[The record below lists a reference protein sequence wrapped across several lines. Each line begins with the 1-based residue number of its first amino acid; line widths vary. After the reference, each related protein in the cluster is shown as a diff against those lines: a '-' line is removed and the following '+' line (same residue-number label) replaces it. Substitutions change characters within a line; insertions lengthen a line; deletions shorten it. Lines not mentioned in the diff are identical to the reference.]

1 MKGKQISYEIV
12 KGEDQPFA
20 DERDKKKFLDLLL
33 EVKKTKG
40 IKVLAFCITD
50 DEGHFLLE
58 AENGWKI
65 KEAEKQLIEKYH
77 FYYKEHYQKSC
88 RHMTGEIK
96 FQKEMTEKELL
107 EYCLEL
113 HLIPMKR
120 KLVKIP
126 EAYWWCS
133 FVDYRRKHCRQEI
146 VNTEFLLKYLDPDR
160 KQAIRK
166 FVSLHH
172 NTLITDEIEKND
184 AKQRK

>member
-1 MKGKQISYEIV
+1 MKKKLIFYEIV
-12 KGEDQPFA
+12 KGEEQPFA

-33 EVKKTKG
+33 EVKQRKG
-40 IKVLAFCITD
+40 ITVLAFCITD
-50 DEGHFLLE
+50 GEGHFLLE
-58 AENGWKI
+58 AEKEQKI
-65 KEAEKQLIEKYH
+65 KEAEQQLIEKYH
-77 FYYKEHYQKSC
+77 SYYTEHYQRSC
-88 RHMTGEIK
+88 KQMAGEVQ

-107 EYCLEL
+107 ECCLEL

-120 KLVKIP
+120 KLVKVP

-146 VNTEFLLKYLDPDR
+146 VNTEFLLKYLDSDR

-172 NTLITDEIEKND
+172 NTLL
-184 AKQRK
+184 